1 MDLIEAVQQRKSI
14 RAFKNKKVP
23 KNIIMEILNLACR
36 APSAMNTQPW
46 EFVVLTGEKLNLLRA
61 AIVAKLKEGAP
72 ISPEHLVVGWPND
85 SVYKKRQIDLAKL
98 LFKAMNIPR
107 EDVEKRAWWLER
119 GFRFFD
125 APAAVVIA
133 TDRVLAESAPLLDLG
148 AVMQN
153 ICLAALH
160 FGLGTCIEDQGILY
174 PDVLREH
181 TGLPVSKRLVIAIAI
196 GYPDEDFPANQIR
209 SEREPAEN
217 LTTWVE

>member
-1 MDLIEAVQQRKSI
+1 MELIEAIRQRKSI
-14 RAFKNKKVP
+14 RAFKNKKVS
-23 KNIIMEILNLACR
+23 KDIIMEILNIACR

-46 EFVVLTGEKLNLLRA
+46 EFVVLSGEKLNLLRA
-61 AIVAKLKEGAP
+61 AIVNKLRQGFP
-72 ISPEHLVVGWPND
+72 VSPEHLVVGWPND

-107 EDVEKRAWWLER
+107 EDVEKRNWWLER

-125 APAAVVIA
+125 APAAIVIA
-133 TDRVLAESAPLLDLG
+133 TDRVLGESAPLLDLG

-160 FGLGTCIEDQGILY
+160 FGLGTCIEDQGVLY
-174 PDVLREH
+174 PEVFREY
-181 TGLPVSKRLVIAIAI
+181 TGIPSIKRLVIAIAI

-217 LTTWVE
+217 LTIWVE